1 MTHEQLEHIIIF
13 MIPAA
18 IIYIGTITGNQDK
31 PFKQKLLPLVLV
43 AVAIFAFESVVL
55 QEFMPSMFAV
65 IVIGLITLA
74 GIHHAIRV
82 HVRSKQ
88 EKQDEE

>member
-55 QEFMPSMFAV
+55 QEFMPSIFAV

-74 GIHHAIRV
+74 GIHHTIMLHA
-82 HVRSKQ
+82 RSKQ

>member
-31 PFKQKLLPLVLV
+31 PFKQKLLPLVLS

-55 QEFMPSMFAV
+55 QEFMPSMFV
-65 IVIGLITLA
+65 MIVIALITLA
-74 GIHHAIRV
+74 GIHHAIMI
-82 HVRSKQ
+82 HARSKQ

>member
-31 PFKQKLLPLVLV
+31 PFKQKLLPLVLS
-43 AVAIFAFESVVL
+43 AVAIFAFESIVL
-55 QEFMPSMFAV
+55 QEFMPSMFV
-65 IVIGLITLA
+65 MIVIALK
-74 GIHHAIRV
+74 RW
-82 HVRSKQ
+82 Q
-88 EKQDEE
+88 EYIMQ